1 MTPTDPIDP
10 QQPDAEPVPS
20 SASPR
25 PSDERDRRDQ
35 MDREPEEDRQFNT
48 AEMMVGV
55 AMMFVGFLN
64 VLLSISGGFEINV
77 VPLLLYF
84 AGMAVWAHATIA
96 NLAIR
101 YTVIT
106 VAVTFALGFFHY
118 GEVLFWHKQVVFWA
132 TIAIVAYFMFQ
143 PALEK
148 KKGDR

>member
-1 MTPTDPIDP
+1 MTAPTEPTDPQRPP
-10 QQPDAEPVPS
+10 QEPASEPDS
-20 SASPR
+20 SAHH
-25 PSDERDRRDQ
+25 RDRTDGGSG
-35 MDREPEEDRQFNT
+35 EDRQFNT

-64 VLLSISGGFEINV
+64 VLLSISGGFEINA

-96 NLAIR
+96 NLSIR

-132 TIAIVAYFMFQ
+132 TIAMVAFFMFQ
-143 PALEK
+143 PTLEK